1 MATVIYGGS
10 RELNLLVSG
19 EPHQDTLS
27 YLSYQADR
35 IAQYAQ
41 QTGSQWA
48 QRAVESF
55 NYFSS
60 HDSLRHARAALQ
72 KVKSYFQ
79 SDIIREL
86 RTIEDFQTATPLMQR
101 FLMADPWARK
111 MYHAGRIEG
120 YAGSYVDPY
129 PGVRGIDDYNYRR
142 VMDGRVQMVAPTEED
157 PEGTWFIEEY
167 WGDLQE
173 GDVDL
178 TLGQQNA
185 ILSSWRQ
192 ARYLVLTGL
201 DDPYSSTGGKL

>member
-1 MATVIYGGS
+1 MATVIFGGS
-10 RELNLLVSG
+10 RELNLLISG

-27 YLSYQADR
+27 YLSHQADR

-41 QTGSQWA
+41 QTGSAWA

-86 RTIEDFQTATPLMQR
+86 TTIEDFQNANPLMQR

-129 PGVRGIDDYNYRR
+129 PGVRGVEDYNYRR
-142 VMDGRVQMVAPTEED
+142 VMDGRVQMIEPSEED
-157 PEGTWFIEEY
+157 PEGSFVIETY
-167 WGDLQE
+167 YGDLQE
-173 GDVDL
+173 GDRDL
-178 TLGQQNA
+178 TLVEQNM

-192 ARYLVLTGL
+192 ARFLVQTGL